1 MTLND
6 LETISSDIKVN
17 KVNKIFPDVPRIAY
31 TRKYLPALFLTIYE
45 KL

>member
-17 KVNKIFPDVPRIAY
+17 KVNKNFPDDDYRRIGLRRRSMTCAG
-31 TRKYLPALFLTIYE
+31 
-45 KL
+45 